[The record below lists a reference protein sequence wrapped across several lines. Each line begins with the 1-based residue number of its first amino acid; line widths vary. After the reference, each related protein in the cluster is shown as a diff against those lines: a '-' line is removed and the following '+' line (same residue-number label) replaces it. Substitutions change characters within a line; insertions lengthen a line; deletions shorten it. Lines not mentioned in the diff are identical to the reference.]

1 MKKQVQGALLAAAVA
16 TLFAAKGAIA
26 AEEAAS
32 EGQGKEVKC
41 SGINACK
48 GQGSCAGEGH
58 SCGGQNACKGKGVTS
73 TTEAD
78 CKAKGGKIVE
88 GGH

>member
-1 MKKQVQGALLAAAVA
+1 MKKELKGALLAAAVA
-16 TLFAAKGAIA
+16 ALFTANGALA
-26 AEEAAS
+26 GEEKAS
-32 EGQGKEVKC
+32 EGKQVSCE
-41 SGINACK
+41 GINACK

-78 CKAKGGKIVE
+78 CKAKGGKVVE

>member
-1 MKKQVQGALLAAAVA
+1 MKKEIKGALLAAAVA
-16 TLFAAKGAIA
+16 ALFTATGALA

-32 EGQGKEVKC
+32 EGKQVNCE
-41 SGINACK
+41 GINACK

-58 SCGGQNACKGKGVTS
+58 SCGGQNACKGKGVTQTS
-73 TTEAD
+73 EAD
-78 CKAKGGKIVE
+78 CKAKGGKVVE